1 MNLQKNLYWTATVI
15 LSLITSVSG
24 IMYFIRTEE
33 IEMEFLS
40 LGYPTH
46 IIIPLGVAKIL
57 AVITILRN
65 RVQKLVE
72 WAYAGLFFDF
82 VLAAI
87 AHWKAQDGDIGG
99 ALLALVVLLLS
110 YYYKNKVR

>member
-1 MNLQKNLYWTATVI
+1 MNLQKNLYWTATLL
-15 LSLITSVSG
+15 LSLMTLASG
-24 IMYFIRTEE
+24 ILYLIRTEE
-33 IEMEFLS
+33 IKNEFLS

-46 IIIPLGVAKIL
+46 IIVPLAVAKIL

-65 RVQKLVE
+65 RWQKLVE